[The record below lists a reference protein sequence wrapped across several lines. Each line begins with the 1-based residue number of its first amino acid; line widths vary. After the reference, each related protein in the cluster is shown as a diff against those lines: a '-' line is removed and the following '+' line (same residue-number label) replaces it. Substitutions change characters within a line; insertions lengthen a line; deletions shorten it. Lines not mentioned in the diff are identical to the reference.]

1 MKSGQSL
8 FSQFTDHLPHH
19 AFCKC
24 VAPCGGNY
32 RLRTFSCWDHFLRL
46 LLAQMT
52 CRESLRDI
60 VAELC
65 RRRWK
70 IEVFIKWIKQHLRIK
85 ALY

>member
-1 MKSGQSL
+1 
-8 FSQFTDHLPHH
+8 
-19 AFCKC
+19 
-24 VAPCGGNY
+24 
-32 RLRTFSCWDHFLRL
+32 
-46 LLAQMT
+46 MT

-70 IEVFIKWIKQHLRIK
+70 IEVFIKWIKQHLRIQ